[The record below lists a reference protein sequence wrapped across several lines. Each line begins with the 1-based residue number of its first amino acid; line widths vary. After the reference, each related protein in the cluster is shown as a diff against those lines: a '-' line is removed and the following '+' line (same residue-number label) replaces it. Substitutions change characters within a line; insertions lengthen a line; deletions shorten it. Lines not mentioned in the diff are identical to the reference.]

1 MVKIIP
7 VVIAT
12 AIASF
17 AAGVWTQ
24 GKLAGAPLTGTAAAA
39 ASTISSFE
47 MQLTVKPR
55 DLPVQYMQGDFN

>member
-7 VVIAT
+7 VVVAT

-24 GKLAGAPLTGTAAAA
+24 GKFAVPVTATAATT
-39 ASTISSFE
+39 ASTISPFE